1 MMRRQPNA
9 AQTTE
14 WSLPESDDAPAEV
27 RALLET
33 RLAGL
38 EPELMRT
45 TQLLACE
52 LISLS
57 RRSQGDA
64 SGSAVLLGLHLDDA
78 RVRLEVARSD
88 GRFGFTPA
96 GAEEPDLSLS
106 LIDELADRWGV
117 TCTERGTVCW
127 LEIDHWTAR

>member
-1 MMRRQPNA
+1 MMWRPPNVA
-9 AQTTE
+9 ETTA
-14 WSLPESDDAPAEV
+14 WSLPPTADAPAKA

-38 EPELMRT
+38 EPELVRT

-57 RRSQGDA
+57 RRSQADD
-64 SGSAVLLGLHLDDA
+64 SGSRVLLALHLDDA
-78 RVRLEVARSD
+78 RVRLEVVRSD
-88 GRFGFTPA
+88 GRFGFPPA

-117 TCTERGTVCW
+117 SRTERGAACW